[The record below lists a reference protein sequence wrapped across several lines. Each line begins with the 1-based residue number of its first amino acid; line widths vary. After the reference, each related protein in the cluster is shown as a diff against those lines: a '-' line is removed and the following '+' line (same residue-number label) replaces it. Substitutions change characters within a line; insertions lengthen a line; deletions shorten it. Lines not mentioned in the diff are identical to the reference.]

1 MRLLLLFLV
10 TFITIP
16 FANANDYFKFEF
28 DYSSFRGDDGKAIIE
43 LYFSFNKRGLMYVKS
58 GDQYE
63 SRTTINVEI
72 NDKKKR

>member
-28 DYSSFRGDDGKAIIE
+28 DYSSFREMMGKQ
-43 LYFSFNKRGLMYVKS
+43 LLNFT
-58 GDQYE
+58 
-63 SRTTINVEI
+63 SRSTSVA
-72 NDKKKR
+72 